1 MREVNI
7 FMEKDILIITLN
19 SSTKSGIHTYLESVL
34 RPYLKVDGVLVSQLS
49 TVKWDKYSLL
59 IFPSQSTM
67 DMTRTMVPEDIK
79 KIICSRILNHAY
91 LSKIFTIPPG
101 SEVYLVNDTESST
114 MDALEQLQEMGFTQ
128 FTYIPFYP
136 GCVKQDK
143 PIHFAITVGEPQ
155 LVPKEIPTVIDIG
168 NRMVDISTVQEIVF
182 HFNLPISLS
191 NEITKYY
198 IIHMVQIM
206 KLSNYQ
212 LANALSTQKL
222 TSDIVNCLDTGICVY
237 DDSNIIK
244 IFNNQFIKLFC
255 LTKQF
260 LVDVDLAVLLTSHSI
275 PTDFISSRNMTFYIQ
290 NSDDEI
296 IQVDVR
302 EIPSISNKRLYMLLA
317 NYARTEPPREQIIA
331 PSISSKTASEPLY
344 SFDDYISRDPS
355 TLKMLENAKKAALT
369 NYHVV
374 IHGENGT
381 GKEILARAIHN
392 YSPRKDYPFISISS
406 ATLISGFIE
415 TELLGYEG
423 GTFLGAKEE
432 GKPGLIELADKGTLF
447 IDGIEHFPYHY
458 QPILLSAVKESRIRR
473 IGGTKNIPVDVRI
486 IASTTQDL
494 YRLLSEG
501 KIMNEL
507 FYSINIMPI
516 HISPLR
522 CRRDDIPVVFQYY
535 LKNLLKSSKFTLQS
549 ICSDSLCDFLIA
561 YNWPGN
567 TREVMNLCQYLT
579 CIREKGKLT
588 ISDLPRYIISN
599 SNFVLDSLSVP
610 EKELLKLIEANPK
623 VGRSKLCS
631 MMRVKDM
638 TIAEGQV
645 RSLLHDLAKK
655 KAIVINRTR
664 GGCEITE
671 YGKLLL

>member
-1 MREVNI
+1 
-7 FMEKDILIITLN
+7 MEKGILIITLN

-34 RPYLKVDGVLVSQLS
+34 RPYLKVDGVLVSQLAA
-49 TVKWDKYSLL
+49 VKWDKYGLL
-59 IFPSQSTM
+59 IFPSQSTL
-67 DMTRTMVPEDIK
+67 DMTRSMVPEDIK

-91 LSKIFTIPPG
+91 LSKIFSIPPG

-128 FTYIPFYP
+128 YSYIPYYP

-143 PIHFAITVGEPQ
+143 PVQYAITVGEPQ
-155 LVPKEIPTVIDIG
+155 LVPKGIPTVIDIG

-182 HFNLPISLS
+182 HFNLPISLA

-212 LANALSTQKL
+212 SANALSTQKL
-222 TSDIVNCLDTGICVY
+222 TSDIVNCLDTGVCVY
-237 DDSNIIK
+237 DDSNMIK
-244 IFNNQFIKLFC
+244 IFNNQFIKQFC

-260 LVDVDLAVLLTSHSI
+260 LVDVDLAALFTSHSI
-275 PTDFISSRNMTFYIQ
+275 PTDFISCRNMTFYVQ
-290 NSDDEI
+290 NSDDKT
-296 IQVDVR
+296 IQVDTR
-302 EIPSISNKRLYMLLA
+302 EIPSISNRRLYMLLA
-317 NYARTEPPREQIIA
+317 NEARTEQPKEHATVLKASP
-331 PSISSKTASEPLY
+331 KTTSEPLY
-344 SFDDYISRDPS
+344 SFEDYITRDPS

-374 IHGENGT
+374 IQGENGT
-381 GKEILARAIHN
+381 GKEILARAMHN
-392 YSPRKDYPFISISS
+392 YSPRKEYPFVNISS

-423 GTFLGAKEE
+423 GAFPGAKEE
-432 GKPGLIELADKGTLF
+432 GKPGLIEQADKGTLF
-447 IDGIEHFPYHY
+447 IDGIEHIPYQY
-458 QPILLSAVKESRIRR
+458 QPILLSAVKEGRIRR
-473 IGGTKNIPVDVRI
+473 IGGVKNIPIDIRI

-494 YRLLSEG
+494 YKLVSEG

-507 FYSINIMPI
+507 FYSINIMPL
-516 HISPLR
+516 HITPLR

-549 ICSDSLCDFLIA
+549 ICSDNLCDFLMS

-588 ISDLPRYIISN
+588 ITDLPGYIISN
-599 SNFVLDSLSVP
+599 SNFVLESLSVP
-610 EKELLKLIEANPK
+610 EKELLRLIEAYPK
-623 VGRSKLCS
+623 SGRSKLCS

-645 RSLLHDLAKK
+645 RSLLQDLARK
-655 KAIVINRTR
+655 KAILINRTR